1 MITNKNLQF
10 GLATLAIAVVWLV
23 VLPWTAR
30 QPAVRKHLQ
39 WLDSQ
44 GIDPSAMYYTEL
56 EVMDQILRAQRNR
69 AMVFHSE
76 R

>member
-1 MITNKNLQF
+1 MLSKNLKF
-10 GLATLAIAVVWLV
+10 ALAVVTIAIVWLV

-30 QPAVRKHLQ
+30 QPAMRSHLQ

-56 EVMDQILRAQRNR
+56 EVMDEILQRRRNR
-69 AMVFHSE
+69 
-76 R
+76 

>member
-1 MITNKNLQF
+1 MVSKSLKLA
-10 GLATLAIAVVWLV
+10 LATVTIAIVWLV

-30 QPAVRKHLQ
+30 QPTVRAHLQ

-56 EVMDQILRAQRNR
+56 EVMDEILRRR
-69 AMVFHSE
+69 
-76 R
+76 RRR